1 MLLHQLVL
9 ITLLHSW
16 SYPATAV
23 VNATDTYI
31 RHRRRERVLPR
42 GVIPLNRRRIEEAEK
57 KKASNDNFPLIF
69 IQIDGSDTG
78 IVGAADG
85 FETPPTMESR
95 AVDGMDLGA
104 TNEPSKSSTPWPS
117 INDAISNPWP
127 SINDGISSPRPSV
140 KDVRPASQ
148 KPSSTPTSSPTTE
161 EPSSEAPTPN
171 PSDSPTSES
180 PTSNEPTSFP
190 TTKGPTLKP
199 TTTPTTTMPSEG
211 PTLKPVTES
220 PTYMPTYTP
229 TSTSPTSKPT
239 SGKPSS
245 TPTSSPTTEEPSS
258 EVPTPNPSDSPTSE
272 SPTSNE
278 PTLITTTTLI
288 SRSITTGPTLNTTD
302 EVIPTYYPTYMPTYT
317 PTSTSP
323 TSKPTEV
330 IPTYY
335 PTYSSSTS
343 TGMPSEGPTL
353 NPVTGS
359 PITDLPTSTPFTAII
374 EEFSLLMSMVEM
386 SIHTVESPISLSMK
400 MIDLSVPK
408 ELYEVSMSI
417 SPVQMPLSLDLHDIY
432 TESMSIKYLELSMPV
447 VDVSLSMKM
456 INLSAPM
463 ELNEMSMSME
473 QVKMPLSLELNDF
486 YTEITDLFSM
496 PIAVLELSTPAVDVS
511 VSMEIIN
518 SSAPMELNEISMSM
532 AQVEMPLPL
541 ELHDIY
547 TEITD
552 LFSMPM
558 SVLELST
565 PFVDDESLSMD
576 AIEIPLELND
586 MILDFH
592 GEIISEPTSSEPT
605 INPTYRLS
613 TQWPTYEPTSSP
625 MKASAN
631 PSNEPSS
638 RLSGNPSFDS
648 SVGPSIPLNELSF
661 TTTETPTMLPSKSL
675 TENPSTNSPSATS
688 LVPTFG
694 GTYSTISAKIATYS
708 PTRTPSTAPAANE
721 ANAQLELKGVDSEMD
736 DEATLVFI
744 KSCSSFVEDSL
755 LGTMTSSLII
765 ECKITNQQMS
775 SGGRRLRGDE
785 RGLIG
790 VVRGLRAEPS
800 LLVDVT
806 IEGSATSTYAA
817 ADSSEID
824 FSTEVI
830 DAFASQSSEFTKQLK
845 GDGNKAGIKYFDNLT
860 STSVDSIDGDSAANE
875 IVTSTGDLNSR
886 ESAKT
891 TSSNGPYIIVI
902 ATACLTSIVLA
913 VFAYITITTQ
923 KKTSPHGEL
932 VEEDDETSGNI
943 LNDLGAI
950 EAEFIVSPKCIQHEP
965 SSWEESVLSILT
977 EGPVHQTIEIVTPQ
991 GKLGIVVTT
1000 HPEGPAVYSI
1010 KNESPLQGL
1019 IFVDDLI
1026 VAIDGEDTRGWTAQ
1040 SFVKIVAK
1048 KNGAPCKLTVLR
1060 TIVNNEE
1067 SPMSLR

>member
-1 MLLHQLVL
+1 M
-9 ITLLHSW
+9 
-16 SYPATAV
+16 PA
-23 VNATDTYI
+23 
-31 RHRRRERVLPR
+31 
-42 GVIPLNRRRIEEAEK
+42 
-57 KKASNDNFPLIF
+57 
-69 IQIDGSDTG
+69 
-78 IVGAADG
+78 
-85 FETPPTMESR
+85 
-95 AVDGMDLGA
+95 
-104 TNEPSKSSTPWPS
+104 
-117 INDAISNPWP
+117 
-127 SINDGISSPRPSV
+127 
-140 KDVRPASQ
+140 
-148 KPSSTPTSSPTTE
+148 
-161 EPSSEAPTPN
+161 
-171 PSDSPTSES
+171 
-180 PTSNEPTSFP
+180 
-190 TTKGPTLKP
+190 
-199 TTTPTTTMPSEG
+199 
-211 PTLKPVTES
+211 
-220 PTYMPTYTP
+220 
-229 TSTSPTSKPT
+229 
-239 SGKPSS
+239 
-245 TPTSSPTTEEPSS
+245 
-258 EVPTPNPSDSPTSE
+258 
-272 SPTSNE
+272 
-278 PTLITTTTLI
+278 
-288 SRSITTGPTLNTTD
+288 
-302 EVIPTYYPTYMPTYT
+302 
-317 PTSTSP
+317 
-323 TSKPTEV
+323 
-330 IPTYY
+330 
-335 PTYSSSTS
+335 
-343 TGMPSEGPTL
+343 
-353 NPVTGS
+353 
-359 PITDLPTSTPFTAII
+359 
-374 EEFSLLMSMVEM
+374 
-386 SIHTVESPISLSMK
+386 
-400 MIDLSVPK
+400 
-408 ELYEVSMSI
+408 
-417 SPVQMPLSLDLHDIY
+417 
-432 TESMSIKYLELSMPV
+432 

-456 INLSAPM
+456 INLSEPKD
-463 ELNEMSMSME
+463 LNEMIMSME
-473 QVKMPLSLELNDF
+473 QVELPLSLELNDF

-496 PIAVLELSTPAVDVS
+496 PMKVLELSTPAVDVS

-518 SSAPMELNEISMSM
+518 LSAPMELNEM
-532 AQVEMPLPL
+532 
-541 ELHDIY
+541 
-547 TEITD
+547 
-552 LFSMPM
+552 SMPM

-565 PFVDDESLSMD
+565 PLVDDESLSMD

-605 INPTYRLS
+605 INPTYRPS

-631 PSNEPSS
+631 PSNGPSS
-638 RLSGNPSFDS
+638 MLSGNPSFDS

-661 TTTETPTMLPSKSL
+661 TSTETPTMLPSKSL
-675 TENPSTNSPSATS
+675 IENPSTNSPSATS

-708 PTRTPSTAPAANE
+708 PTRTPSTAPAANVE

-860 STSVDSIDGDSAANE
+860 STSIDSIDGDSAANE

-891 TSSNGPYIIVI
+891 ASSNGPYIIVI

-943 LNDLGAI
+943 LKDLGAI
-950 EAEFIVSPKCIQHEP
+950 EAGFILSPKCIQHEP

-1060 TIVNNEE
+1060 TIVNMKRA
-1067 SPMSLR
+1067 PCPFDD

>member
-1 MLLHQLVL
+1 M
-9 ITLLHSW
+9 
-16 SYPATAV
+16 
-23 VNATDTYI
+23 
-31 RHRRRERVLPR
+31 
-42 GVIPLNRRRIEEAEK
+42 
-57 KKASNDNFPLIF
+57 
-69 IQIDGSDTG
+69 
-78 IVGAADG
+78 
-85 FETPPTMESR
+85 
-95 AVDGMDLGA
+95 
-104 TNEPSKSSTPWPS
+104 
-117 INDAISNPWP
+117 
-127 SINDGISSPRPSV
+127 
-140 KDVRPASQ
+140 
-148 KPSSTPTSSPTTE
+148 
-161 EPSSEAPTPN
+161 
-171 PSDSPTSES
+171 
-180 PTSNEPTSFP
+180 
-190 TTKGPTLKP
+190 GPTLKP
-199 TTTPTTTMPSEG
+199 
-211 PTLKPVTES
+211 
-220 PTYMPTYTP
+220 
-229 TSTSPTSKPT
+229 
-239 SGKPSS
+239 
-245 TPTSSPTTEEPSS
+245 
-258 EVPTPNPSDSPTSE
+258 
-272 SPTSNE
+272 
-278 PTLITTTTLI
+278 
-288 SRSITTGPTLNTTD
+288 TD
-302 EVIPTYYPTYMPTYT
+302 EVIPTYYPTY
-317 PTSTSP
+317 
-323 TSKPTEV
+323 
-330 IPTYY
+330 
-335 PTYSSSTS
+335 SSS

-353 NPVTGS
+353 NPVTES
-359 PITDLPTSTPFTAII
+359 PITDLPTSTPVSAII
-374 EEFSLLMSMVEM
+374 EEFSLSMSMVEM

-432 TESMSIKYLELSMPV
+432 TEITDSFSMSMKVLELSTPV
-447 VDVSLSMKM
+447 VEVSLSMKM
-456 INLSAPM
+456 INLSEPKD
-463 ELNEMSMSME
+463 LNEMIMSME
-473 QVKMPLSLELNDF
+473 QVEMPLSLELHDI

-496 PIAVLELSTPAVDVS
+496 SMKVLELSTPAVDVS
-511 VSMEIIN
+511 LSMKFIDL
-518 SSAPMELNEISMSM
+518 SAPKNLNELSMSM

-552 LFSMPM
+552 LFSMPIA
-558 SVLELST
+558 VLELST

-592 GEIISEPTSSEPT
+592 GEIISEPTSSE
-605 INPTYRLS
+605 PTYRLS

-675 TENPSTNSPSATS
+675 TENSSTNSPSATS

-708 PTRTPSTAPAANE
+708 PTRTPSTAPAANVE

-755 LGTMTSSLII
+755 LGTMTSSLTI

-790 VVRGLRAEPS
+790 VVRGLRKEPS

-845 GDGNKAGIKYFDNLT
+845 GDGNKAGIKFFDYLT

-875 IVTSTGDLNSR
+875 IVTSTGDLNSH

-891 TSSNGPYIIVI
+891 TSSNGPFIIVI

-932 VEEDDETSGNI
+932 VEDDDEASGDI

-950 EAEFIVSPKCIQHEP
+950 EAGFILSPKCIQHEP
-965 SSWEESVLSILT
+965 SSWEESALSILT

-1067 SPMSLR
+1067 SPVSLR